1 MSSTPCADFDE
12 LINIP
17 VSDGKKTVFD
27 LLPIVV
33 HEKDCKQTNNGD
45 KDDDV
50 GTWTDDSQKMNKS
63 MTKMLMLKKLTLKK
77 LTIKKVD
84 DEKIDG
90 KIIEKS

>member
-17 VSDGKKTVFD
+17 VSDGKKD

-50 GTWTDDSQKMNKS
+50 CTWTDDSQKMKKF

-90 KIIEKS
+90 KKIERS

>member
-1 MSSTPCADFDE
+1 MNSSISLSVTE
-12 LINIP
+12 
-17 VSDGKKTVFD
+17 KKTVFD

-50 GTWTDDSQKMNKS
+50 GTWTDDSQKMKKS
-63 MTKMLMLKKLTLKK
+63 MTKTLMLKKLTLKK

-90 KIIEKS
+90 KKVEKVDDE